1 MLGDVG
7 QELEINRELLKLSL
21 GSRVD
26 NPSASIESFNQQF
39 QLNEEEKGAVAWAL
53 PLEYGQTMFYIINI
67 YTKAA
72 QYQVL
77 PASSSYKLEKV
88 GGAILGMVK

>member
-1 MLGDVG
+1 
-7 QELEINRELLKLSL
+7 LKLSL
-21 GSRVD
+21 GSRVE
-26 NPSASIESFNQQF
+26 NPSATVENFNRQF

-53 PLEYGQTMFYIINI
+53 PLEYGQTMFAVINT

-72 QYQVL
+72 QFQGL
-77 PASSSYKLEKV
+77 PASSSFKLEKV